1 MKILIVEDE
10 RSLAAAL
17 RKGLEEEGYSVVLA
31 FDGEEGLY
39 LAENEPADL
48 LILDLMLPAVDGFT
62 ILKTLRKHGKNI
74 PVLVLTARDTITD
87 KVSGLDSGADDY
99 LTKPFT
105 FEELLA
111 RVRALLR
118 RKSGSASSIVRVGDL
133 SIDMATHKVR
143 RGEKEIAMPAR
154 EYEVLEYLGLN
165 KNKIVTRSEISE
177 HVYDYASDFD
187 SNLIDVC
194 VHRLRRKIDGGFP
207 VKLLQTVRGAGYLLK
222 E

>member
-10 RSLAAAL
+10 KSLAAAL
-17 RKGLEEEGYSVVLA
+17 RKGLEEEGYSVALA
-31 FDGEEGLY
+31 FNGEEGLY

-62 ILKTLRKHGKNI
+62 ILKTLRKDGKNI
-74 PVLVLTARDTITD
+74 PVLVLTARDAITD
-87 KVSGLDSGADDY
+87 KVSGLDLGADDY

-118 RKSGSASSIVRVGDL
+118 RKSGSTSSIIRVGDL
-133 SIDMATHKVR
+133 SIDMATHKVC

-154 EYEVLEYLGLN
+154 EYAVLEYLGLN

-194 VHRLRRKIDGGFP
+194 IHRLRRKIDGGFP